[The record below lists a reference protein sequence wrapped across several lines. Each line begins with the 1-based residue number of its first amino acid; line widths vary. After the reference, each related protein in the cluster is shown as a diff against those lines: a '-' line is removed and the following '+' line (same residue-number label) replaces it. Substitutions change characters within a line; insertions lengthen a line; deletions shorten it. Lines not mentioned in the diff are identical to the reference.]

1 MSLYLSAT
9 ACGKDHIHRTETI
22 LDSGASRHAIRD
34 RSIIQDYK
42 ANNGGNVYLGNGEA
56 IKIQGKVLP
65 NSILEIKPCLR
76 VKAYT
81 YPTLLIFNIG
91 WAKHRERCF
100 FLLSQRTLFYPGQES
115 RSHDCGPETK

>member
-56 IKIQGKVLP
+56 IKIQGEGIAKFDIGVQTLSASESLHIP
-65 NSILEIKPCLR
+65 DL
-76 VKAYT
+76 AY
-81 YPTLLIFNIG
+81 I
-91 WAKHRERCF
+91 
-100 FLLSQRTLFYPGQES
+100 
-115 RSHDCGPETK
+115 